1 MDIQLTDEEV
11 RDVADFERTLGCV
24 LALTNDYFS
33 WRKEKH
39 QSTDRMRNGVPIL
52 MRQYKLP
59 ESQARMLLKGIIVEE
74 EEKAKRLR
82 LKLESRPDLSPDFK
96 RYLEALELYCGANC
110 YWSATCPRYNKPQEE
125 PTEAQ
130 EEPAEALEQPAEAQK
145 QPAEVQEQPA
155 EVQEKKGK
163 VEAVLEALN

>member
-1 MDIQLTDEEV
+1 MDIQLTDEEMRAV
-11 RDVADFERTLGCV
+11 TDFERTLGCV

-39 QSTDRMRNGVPIL
+39 QSTDRMRNAVPIL

-82 LKLESRPDLSPDFK
+82 LKLESRPNLSADFK
-96 RYLEALELYCGANC
+96 RYIEALELYCGANC

-125 PTEAQ
+125 P
-130 EEPAEALEQPAEAQK
+130 
-145 QPAEVQEQPA
+145 AEVQET
-155 EVQEKKGK
+155 KGK
-163 VEAVLEALN
+163 GEAALGSLN